1 MPLQDAVPAL
11 LVSGINLNV
20 TNTDVAT
27 VNIPYQGQG
36 YLPTRITVYGFR
48 TLADKNNP
56 ANATANGA
64 TATFGVFTAASGGG
78 TAIVANAAL
87 TGATGSTIELSRT
100 IAVTAIQTATPLYIR
115 VGTAAGTA
123 CFADVLIE
131 YRNYQ

>member
-1 MPLQDAVPAL
+1 MPLHDAVPAI
-11 LVSGINLNV
+11 LVPGIDLNV

-48 TLADKNNP
+48 TRRDKNDP

-64 TATFGVFTAASGGG
+64 TATFGVFTGAGG
-78 TAIVANAAL
+78 TGTTIVANAAL
-87 TGATGSTIELSRT
+87 TGATGNTVELART
-100 IAVTAIQTATPLYIR
+100 IAPTTIQTGTPWYIR
-115 VGTAAGTA
+115 IGTANGTA

>member
-1 MPLQDAVPAL
+1 MPLHDSVPAI
-11 LVSGINLNV
+11 LVPSINLNV

-27 VNIPYQGQG
+27 VQIPYTGQG

-48 TLADKNNP
+48 TRADKNDP
-56 ANATANGA
+56 LNASANGA
-64 TATFGVFTAASGGG
+64 TATIGVFTAAAGGG
-78 TAIVANAAL
+78 TAIVANAVL
-87 TGATGSTIELSRT
+87 TGATGNTIELSRT
-100 IAVTAIQTATPLYIR
+100 IAVTAIQSATPLFIR